1 SLARA
6 YDMRVGLTDESAQPL
21 MRTMAGIV
29 SYGSYIPYRRLKRAA
44 IAQMLGV
51 AASKGERSVASFDE
65 DSASM
70 AVEAVRDALKA
81 APAASAQI
89 GALIFATT
97 TPPYGEKLNAAI
109 VAAATRMPPNIRAV
123 DLTGSV
129 RAGISAILQGA
140 DAASGLKT
148 NAIVAIGDARLG
160 APEGKAEQQNGD
172 GAVAF
177 VLGTENV
184 IAEIEATASL
194 TREFMDT
201 WRAPGERF
209 GHSWEER
216 FTLTQAYSPLL
227 GKAIADVLAKA
238 KVAPGDLTKVILDA
252 PNPRAADEIIRGMKL
267 DPAKL
272 GDNFALTVG
281 QTGAAHPGLML
292 AGVLPSLKPGERV
305 LVASVA
311 DGADAI
317 VLRATPA
324 IASFRPVR
332 SVGMQIESKG
342 DVTYGSYL
350 KWREILPTEP
360 PRRPDPDRP
369 AGPPML
375 RSQQG
380 KFGFI
385 GSKCTACGTPQ
396 LPPQRVCVKCRAFD
410 KMEPYAFADRTAKI
424 ATYAIDRLAFSLNPP
439 TVNVV
444 IDFEGGGRFL
454 CEMTDCEP
462 DQVAIG
468 DEVEMTFRRLFTADG
483 VHNYFWKARPKR

>member
-1 SLARA
+1 
-6 YDMRVGLTDESAQPL
+6 
-21 MRTMAGIV
+21 MAGIV

-44 IAQMLGV
+44 IAQVLGG
-51 AASKGERSVASFDE
+51 AAAGKGERAVASFDE

-81 APAASAQI
+81 APAGNI
-89 GALIFATT
+89 GTLIFATT
-97 TPPYGEKLNAAI
+97 MPPYAEKLNAAI
-109 VAAATRMPPNIRAV
+109 VGAAARLPAEIRAV

-129 RAGISAILQGA
+129 RAGISALLQGV
-140 DAASGLKT
+140 DAAANSSAQ
-148 NAIVAIGDARLG
+148 AIVAMSDCRLG

-172 GAVAF
+172 GAAAF
-177 VLGTENV
+177 VLGTEGV

-194 TREFMDT
+194 TREFLDT
-201 WRAPGERF
+201 WRAPGEHF
-209 GHSWEER
+209 AHAWEER
-216 FTLTQAYSPLL
+216 FSLTQAYAPLL
-227 GKAIADVLAKA
+227 GKVIQDVLAKA
-238 KVAPGDLTKVILDA
+238 KCAPGDLAKVILDA
-252 PNPRAADEIIRGMKL
+252 PNPRAVDEFLRGIKL
-267 DPAKL
+267 EPAKAA
-272 GDNFALTVG
+272 DSFALTVG

-292 AGVLPSLKPGERV
+292 TGVLPSLKPGDRV
-305 LVASVA
+305 LVVSVA
-311 DGADAI
+311 DGADAM

-324 IASFRPVR
+324 IAGFKPVR
-332 SVGMQIESKG
+332 SVGRQIESKG
-342 DVTYGSYL
+342 DVSYGNYL

-375 RSQQG
+375 RAQQW

-410 KMEPYAFADRTAKI
+410 KMEPYAFADRSARI

-444 IDFEGGGRFL
+444 LDFDGGGRFL

-462 DQVAIG
+462 EKVAIG
-468 DEVEMTFRRLFTADG
+468 QEVEMTFRRLFTADG